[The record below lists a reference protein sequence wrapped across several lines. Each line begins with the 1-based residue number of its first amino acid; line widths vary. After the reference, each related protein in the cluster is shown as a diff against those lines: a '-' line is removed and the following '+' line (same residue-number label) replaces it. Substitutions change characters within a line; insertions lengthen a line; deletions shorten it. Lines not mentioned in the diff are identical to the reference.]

1 MWGNPHRKSTIN
13 LWNNRR
19 FAPEINVILH
29 CRRHQRTFQA
39 SGLRRNGI
47 RAALTRFVWSTMH
60 PHTKTGCKRRLCA
73 LYGIMPA
80 AASINPASCRNRI
93 QDSDAL
99 PPAAFLYGQSCTHIQ
114 TTYKKWRC
122 DVAHHYT
129 AKL

>member
-73 LYGIMPA
+73 LSGIMPQPHPGFRRIA
-80 AASINPASCRNRI
+80 GVGVFVWSIMHAHTNHIHTNYI
-93 QDSDAL
+93 Q
-99 PPAAFLYGQSCTHIQ
+99 
-114 TTYKKWRC
+114 KWRC